1 MQELE
6 EERAKLRNQ
15 LRKNDQKK
23 EKRLHAA
30 VKTAR
35 AEEIKVGDSVRVISL
50 NTKGTVLTLP
60 NARGDLQVQ
69 MGIMTSQVNIKDLE
83 LLKEDT
89 LSGPDGSITSGRK
102 SGRGTHASQIKM
114 SKSMNVSTEVNLIG
128 MNADEAIATLDKYLD
143 DAYLAHLPQVRIVH
157 GRGTGVLKNA
167 VHNHLKRLRYVKSY
181 RLGTFGEG
189 NTGVTIVT
197 FDTSQ

>member
-1 MQELE
+1 
-6 EERAKLRNQ
+6 
-15 LRKNDQKK
+15 
-23 EKRLHAA
+23 
-30 VKTAR
+30 
-35 AEEIKVGDSVRVISL
+35 
-50 NTKGTVLTLP
+50 
-60 NARGDLQVQ
+60 
-69 MGIMTSQVNIKDLE
+69 
-83 LLKEDT
+83 
-89 LSGPDGSITSGRK
+89 
-102 SGRGTHASQIKM
+102 
-114 SKSMNVSTEVNLIG
+114 MNVSTEVNLIG

>member
-6 EERAKLRNQ
+6 EERAKLRSQ
-15 LRKNDQKK
+15 LRKNYQKK
-23 EKRLHAA
+23 EKRLRAS

-35 AEEIKVGDSVRVISL
+35 PEELKIGDSVRVISL

-60 NARGDLQVQ
+60 NGKGDLQVQ
-69 MGIMTSQVNIKDLE
+69 MGIMTSQVNVKDIE
-83 LLKEDT
+83 LLKVDT
-89 LSGPDGSITSGRK
+89 LSGPDGAIASSRRSGK
-102 SGRGTHASQIKM
+102 GSGASQIKM
-114 SKSMNVSTEVNLIG
+114 SKSMNVSSEVNLIG
-128 MNADEAIATLDKYLD
+128 MNADEAIAALDKYLD
-143 DAYLAHLPQVRIVH
+143 DAYLAHLPQVRVVH